1 MAVVMWHVYIVQ
13 CADQT
18 LYTGV
23 AKDVSARVDQHN
35 AGCGAKYTRGR
46 RPVELVYQERVVD
59 QSAALRREF
68 RIKRMERSAK
78 RRLIDSY
85 RAAYIPDVH

>member
-1 MAVVMWHVYIVQ
+1 MWHVYIVQ
-13 CADQT
+13 CVDQT

-85 RAAYIPDVH
+85 RAAHIPDVH

>member
-1 MAVVMWHVYIVQ
+1 MWHVYIVQ